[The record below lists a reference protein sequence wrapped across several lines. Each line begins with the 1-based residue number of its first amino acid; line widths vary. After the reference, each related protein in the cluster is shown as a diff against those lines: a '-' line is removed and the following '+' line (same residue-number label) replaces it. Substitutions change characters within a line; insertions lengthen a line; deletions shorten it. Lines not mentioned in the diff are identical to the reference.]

1 MRYRAVIVCI
11 GLTLALPAGI
21 GAPATAADDAPDFAA
36 IDRYVQGEMDE
47 QRIPGLALGIVQG
60 GNIVHLRGFGDA
72 DQSGRAVTPKTPFF
86 IGSITKSFTALAVMQ
101 LSEAGKVDLDAPVQ
115 RYLPW
120 WHVADAA
127 ASADITIRDLLYQV
141 SGLSKG
147 AGNKY
152 ATSGGVGDDALEERV
167 RSLASVELT
176 APTGKTWQ
184 YSNANYWTLGMLVQE
199 VSGQSYE
206 TYIEQHIF
214 RPLGMDRSF
223 TSEAKAKE
231 QGLVTGHRYW
241 FGFPR
246 AADLPFD
253 RGGLGAGGLS
263 SSAEDM
269 ARYLVANVNDGRV
282 GGTELVSPAGMAELQ
297 RKGVPTGLEGVS
309 YAMGWDIA
317 ESNGI
322 ATIAHDGSSFNAHAN
337 VVMVPDGRWGVVI
350 LENAENSPDEFF
362 GSRQMSAI
370 PFGVTSMLKGKE
382 ALPRGSSGT
391 LWAVYGVILAILALQ
406 VLGIRRTV
414 TKFRR
419 WRTDPQRR
427 PQGRV
432 RTGLALGLPI
442 VLSLAWAYIVLAAL
456 PQKIQA
462 PLSALLMGLPDL
474 MYLLVTSVLVA
485 VGWGGA
491 RTVWAASILRSTDG
505 PRPTEP
511 KTPQPVGV

>member
-1 MRYRAVIVCI
+1 MRYPATIVCV
-11 GLTLALPAGI
+11 GLTLALPAVL

-47 QRIPGLALGIVQG
+47 QRIPGLALGIVHG
-60 GNIVHLRGFGDA
+60 ERVVHVRGFGEA
-72 DQSGRAVTPKTPFF
+72 DQSGRAVTPETPFF

-120 WHVADAA
+120 WHVADAS
-127 ASADITIRDLLYQV
+127 ASADITVRDLLYQV

-152 ATSGGVGDDALEERV
+152 ATSGGIGEDALEERV

-176 APTGKTWQ
+176 TPTGKTWQ

-199 VSGQSYE
+199 VSGQPYE
-206 TYIEQHIF
+206 TYVEQHIF
-214 RPLGMDRSF
+214 TPLEMRHSF
-223 TSEAKAKE
+223 ASEAEAKE

-263 SSAEDM
+263 SSVEDM
-269 ARYLVANVNDGRV
+269 ARYLVANVNDGRF
-282 GGTELVSPAGMAELQ
+282 GDTELISPAGMAELQ
-297 RKGVPTGLEGVS
+297 RAGVPTGLDGVS

-322 ATIAHDGSSFNAHAN
+322 GTIAHDGSSFNAHAN

-370 PFGVTSMLKGKE
+370 AFGVTSMLKGKQ
-382 ALPRGSSGT
+382 ALPHGSSAG
-391 LWAVYGVILAILALQ
+391 LWIVYGTIFAIIALQ
-406 VLGIRRTV
+406 ILGIRRTV
-414 TKFRR
+414 KKFRG
-419 WRTDPQRR
+419 WRIDPQRR
-427 PQGRV
+427 PRGWA
-432 RTGLALGLPI
+432 RTGLVLGLPI
-442 VLSLAWAYIVLAAL
+442 VLSLAWVFVVLVAL

-474 MYLLVTSVLVA
+474 MYLLVTSVVVA
-485 VGWGGA
+485 LGWGIA
-491 RTVWAASILRSTDG
+491 RTAWAVSILRSSGG

-511 KTPQPVGV
+511 TPLQPVHA